1 MVNLEIRKQV
11 CVTSDGSQPVA
22 RSHHSG
28 DKQNQVDNYASTPQE
43 PRRGKSLA
51 FHMSFLSLLIMGF
64 ICALDATVLGVAIP
78 VRSFIE
84 VYTAEV
90 LIPT

>member
-11 CVTSDGSQPVA
+11 CVTSDGPQPVT

-28 DKQNQVDNYASTPQE
+28 DKHDQVDNDRSTPQE

-51 FHMSFLSLLIMGF
+51 FHMSFFSLLIMGF

-78 VRSFIE
+78 VRSFVE
-84 VYTAEV
+84 VIYC
-90 LIPT
+90 

>member
-11 CVTSDGSQPVA
+11 CVTSDGPQPVT

-28 DKQNQVDNYASTPQE
+28 DKHNQVDSYVSTPQE
-43 PRRGKSLA
+43 PRRGKSLE

-84 VYTAEV
+84 VIYC
-90 LIPT
+90 

>member
-11 CVTSDGSQPVA
+11 SVTSDGLQPVT
-22 RSHHSG
+22 RSHHSS
-28 DKQNQVDNYASTPQE
+28 DKHNQVDNYASTPQE

-78 VRSFIE
+78 VRFCFE
-84 VYTAEV
+84 VNYC
-90 LIPT
+90 

>member
-11 CVTSDGSQPVA
+11 CVMSDGPQPVT

-84 VYTAEV
+84 VIYC
-90 LIPT
+90 